1 MSSEDDIQYVYESK
15 KPKSNVKSRNY
26 FKEERFKSKKNESES
41 DSDQKSSEQ
50 TPNGAECLKR
60 CKEFAERTGTDT
72 ALAMFYL
79 QETNWNLEKGLNA
92 YFDATD
98 NKSSKIV
105 ACFDVEKLDDDE
117 DRQRGKS
124 PSKKAKSSREE
135 SPDQTVSVDVNDET
149 ETKKGTLMEKGKYF
163 KILSWN
169 IDGLD
174 ATSIEARTIGVVNK
188 VKKEEPDVV
197 LLQEVVELTEDILRD
212 NLSDKYEFFSGKLYT
227 EYYTMILVSKK
238 TCTAS
243 SNQLIDFEN
252 SVMGRNLL
260 KVKFTYKKLVDV
272 CVMTSHLESTAD
284 FSKQR
289 IEQLRKCFK
298 EIESQNENS
307 LVFFG
312 GDLNLRDKDLEAIGG
327 LPKGINDVWLAT
339 GKRKECEYTWDM
351 SRNTNLRWAAKYK
364 PRCRFD
370 RLFYR
375 PKISKQQ
382 SQVVNDQEC
391 TLMPVYFELEG
402 LEKLKSCGKFCSDH
416 WAIQAYC
423 QIESM

>member
-1 MSSEDDIQYVYESK
+1 
-15 KPKSNVKSRNY
+15 
-26 FKEERFKSKKNESES
+26 
-41 DSDQKSSEQ
+41 
-50 TPNGAECLKR
+50 
-60 CKEFAERTGTDT
+60 
-72 ALAMFYL
+72 
-79 QETNWNLEKGLNA
+79 
-92 YFDATD
+92 
-98 NKSSKIV
+98 
-105 ACFDVEKLDDDE
+105 
-117 DRQRGKS
+117 
-124 PSKKAKSSREE
+124 
-135 SPDQTVSVDVNDET
+135 
-149 ETKKGTLMEKGKYF
+149 
-163 KILSWN
+163 
-169 IDGLD
+169 
-174 ATSIEARTIGVVNK
+174 
-188 VKKEEPDVV
+188 
-197 LLQEVVELTEDILRD
+197 
-212 NLSDKYEFFSGKLYT
+212 
-227 EYYTMILVSKK
+227 MILVSKK

-312 GDLNLRDKDLEAIGG
+312 GNQIQEFNLVKKFFVKINVFKGDLNLRDKDLEAIGG